1 MDDYSG
7 VIAGLRR
14 QCMRA
19 RVRKRSRSLLMEPRP
34 PSAAEIARMEAEA
47 AALADV
53 TQRIQTFRTNI
64 AHYRPIL
71 IRHLSGI
78 AAEHPQRGV
87 RTQIVE
93 AMTDIEAWMAK
104 HTLKLET
111 LLREDVGMQAD
122 FPGAATGTDR
132 H

>member
-1 MDDYSG
+1 
-7 VIAGLRR
+7 
-14 QCMRA
+14 
-19 RVRKRSRSLLMEPRP
+19 MEPRP

-93 AMTDIEAWMAK
+93 AMTDIDAWMAK
-104 HTLKLET
+104 HTLSASREQFFGKLA
-111 LLREDVGMQAD
+111 GMCLAIYLKRR
-122 FPGAATGTDR
+122 GER
-132 H
+132 